1 MEHRRKPERHARQ
14 APLPTLGLPDDFW
27 NPPASLP
34 PYEPK
39 FKPLIPNERLK
50 EIMDRIEAKPTYEYK
65 QPYIRI
71 VSGGLPGL
79 GRRR

>member
-1 MEHRRKPERHARQ
+1 LEHRKKPERLARQ

-27 NPPASLP
+27 NPPASRP

-39 FKPLIPNERLK
+39 SKPLIPNERLK
-50 EIMDRIEAKPTYEYK
+50 EISDHIAAPSYEYK
-65 QPYIRI
+65 QPRI
-71 VSGGLPGL
+71 HFVSGGLPGL